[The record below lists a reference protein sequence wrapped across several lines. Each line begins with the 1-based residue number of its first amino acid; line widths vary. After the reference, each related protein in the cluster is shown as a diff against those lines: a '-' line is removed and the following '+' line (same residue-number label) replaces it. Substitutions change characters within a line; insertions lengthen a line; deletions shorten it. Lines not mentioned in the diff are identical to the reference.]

1 MGRFAVRS
9 RFLRMMGRGINLC
22 IHTFRPCLPMKRRIL
37 LTCAGL
43 LLAACASG
51 NDVADDA
58 TPADSAVVDVLEGR
72 QAPADSQAQGAKT
85 P

>member
-1 MGRFAVRS
+1 M
-9 RFLRMMGRGINLC
+9 N
-22 IHTFRPCLPMKRRIL
+22 RRIL
-37 LTCAGL
+37 LACAGL

-58 TPADSAVVDVLEGR
+58 SADSAVIDVLEGR
-72 QAPADSQAQGAKT
+72 QAPADSQAQRAGA